1 MIVAQIVRE
10 FLGVS
15 AVAAAC
21 TKKNSVWAIG
31 LSGSQVAQPQ
41 RVRSSHIAAGAFV
54 T

>member
-21 TKKNSVWAIG
+21 TKK
-31 LSGSQVAQPQ
+31 LSLENRIYQVA
-41 RVRSSHIAAGAFV
+41 R
-54 T
+54 